1 MSSDNGDDP
10 GEAEYVWAGFGRGT
24 CSVRERSVNCRDGG
38 MPGWRGDVATVRLMG
53 VTTSGSSHNHPHFL
67 RSVIRWLQVG
77 YPQGVP
83 GPDQVPLLALLRST
97 PLSQDQL
104 KEVVQNLTKP
114 GSASEEDGV
123 IDGNEIAARISELTN
138 HDAGPENVRRVAAT
152 LAAAGWPLAGIDV
165 SEVIPGDEDGEAAE
179 EIAAQLRAASQA

>member
-1 MSSDNGDDP
+1 VTNTDSSG
-10 GEAEYVWAGFGRGT
+10 
-24 CSVRERSVNCRDGG
+24 
-38 MPGWRGDVATVRLMG
+38 
-53 VTTSGSSHNHPHFL
+53 NHPHFL

-83 GPDQVPLLALLRST
+83 GPDQVPLFALLRST
-97 PLSQDQL
+97 PLTHEQI
-104 KEVVQNLTKP
+104 KEVVTNLTADA
-114 GSASEEDGV
+114 SATVDGT
-123 IDGNEIAARISELTN
+123 EIAEKISELTH

-179 EIAAQLRAASQA
+179 EIAAQLRASS

>member
-1 MSSDNGDDP
+1 VTNTDSSQGNP
-10 GEAEYVWAGFGRGT
+10 G
-24 CSVRERSVNCRDGG
+24 
-38 MPGWRGDVATVRLMG
+38 
-53 VTTSGSSHNHPHFL
+53 FL

-97 PLSQDQL
+97 PLTPEQL
-104 KEVVQNLTKP
+104 KEVVANLTAD
-114 GSASEEDGV
+114 GSDAVADGK
-123 IDGNEIAARISELTN
+123 IDGNEIAEKISELTH

-165 SEVIPGDEDGEAAE
+165 SELVPGDEDGEAAE
-179 EIAAQLRAASQA
+179 EIAARLRASS